1 MTNFIVRRLL
11 QAVILL
17 CVISVALFWLINL
30 SADPLSMAV
39 RNPENLRP
47 NIRDQLI
54 RANHYDKPM
63 VVRYWY
69 WLVGDAHVEIDID
82 GDGKPDRRGRNH
94 GVLRG
99 DFGKSVKTKEPVT
112 TVIGQKMPDTLS
124 LMISAEVVIVLFAL
138 FIGIYSAVRQYST
151 FDHVF
156 TGCSFVAY
164 SMPVFLVGL
173 MLLYIFAL
181 KFNEWGLPH
190 FSTTSTTRQEMV
202 TGQTSLWEEVK
213 SHILPVATIS
223 LISIASYSRYI
234 RASML
239 EVLNSDYIRT
249 ARAKG
254 LRERRIL
261 FIHGFKNAALPL
273 ITLIGMDLPLLLGG
287 AVVTEKIF
295 SWPGMGRLFLD
306 SLDYPDFPVLMGL
319 LMMISTAVV
328 VFQLLTD
335 LVYTWFD
342 PRIRFS

>member
-1 MTNFIVRRLL
+1 MSNYIIRRLL
-11 QAVILL
+11 QALILL
-17 CVISVALFWLINL
+17 FVISLALFWLINL

-39 RNPENLRP
+39 RNPENLRS
-47 NIRDQLI
+47 NIREQLI
-54 RANHYDKPM
+54 RANHYDQPM
-63 VVRYWY
+63 YVRYWY
-69 WLVGDAHVEIDID
+69 WLVGDAHVDIDID
-82 GDGKPDRRGRNH
+82 GDGTPDRAGRNH

-112 TVIGQKMPDTLS
+112 DVIWQKMPDTLS
-124 LMISAEVVIVLFAL
+124 LMVSAEIVIVFFAL

-156 TGCSFVAY
+156 TGCAFVSY

-190 FSTTSTTRQEMV
+190 FSTTSTTREEMV
-202 TGQTSLWEEVK
+202 TGKTSFWEEVK
-213 SHILPVATIS
+213 SHVLPVATIS

-261 FIHGFKNAALPL
+261 FIHGLKNASLPL
-273 ITLIGMDLPLLLGG
+273 ITLIGMDLPL
-287 AVVTEKIF
+287 
-295 SWPGMGRLFLD
+295 
-306 SLDYPDFPVLMGL
+306 SL
-319 LMMISTAVV
+319 IH
-328 VFQLLTD
+328 
-335 LVYTWFD
+335 
-342 PRIRFS
+342 I

>member
-1 MTNFIVRRLL
+1 MTNYIIRRLI
-11 QAVILL
+11 QAVMLL
-17 CVISVALFWLINL
+17 FMISVALFWLINL

-39 RNPENLRP
+39 RNPENLRT
-47 NIRDQLI
+47 NIREQLI
-54 RANHYDKPM
+54 RANHYDEPM
-63 VVRYWY
+63 YVRYWY
-69 WLVGDAHVEIDID
+69 WLVGDEHVEIDID
-82 GDGKPDRRGRNH
+82 GDGIPDRSGRGK

-99 DFGKSVKTKEPVT
+99 DFGNSVKTKEPVT
-112 TVIGQKMPDTLS
+112 DVIWDKMPDTLS
-124 LMISAEVVIVLFAL
+124 LMLSAEVVIVVFAL
-138 FIGIYSAVRQYST
+138 FIGIYSAVRQYSL

-164 SMPVFLVGL
+164 SMPVFLIGL

-190 FSTTSTTRQEMV
+190 FSTTSATREEMV
-202 TGQTSLWEEVK
+202 SGRTSFWQEVK
-213 SHILPVATIS
+213 SHVLPVATIS

-261 FIHGFKNAALPL
+261 FMHAMKNAALPL

-335 LVYTWFD
+335 IVYTWFD